1 MTSGFNPSLTR
12 QYWARSETFS
22 SVTRAAVDCVYMLE
36 ATSGDVEDATRLTSR
51 AHVWEN
57 ALDAAMDHDLD
68 AVAGVIERLNLS
80 HLGMGGF

>member
-1 MTSGFNPSLTR
+1 
-12 QYWARSETFS
+12 
-22 SVTRAAVDCVYMLE
+22 MLE
-36 ATSGDVEDATRLTSR
+36 ATSRDVEDATRLTSH

-80 HLGMGGF
+80 RLEMGGF